1 MQALI
6 RELERADI
14 PRIREIETLSFTLPW
29 SEGSIISEFENPLSH
44 QLVLEENDEVIGYL
58 FYWLVIDEAH
68 LLNIAIHPDARG
80 KGWARFLLHA
90 MITHAKEN
98 GMKSILLEV
107 RANNESAKRL
117 YRSFGFVET
126 GLISNYYKEDK
137 QDAILMRKELEIE

>member
-1 MQALI
+1 
-6 RELERADI
+6 
-14 PRIREIETLSFTLPW
+14 
-29 SEGSIISEFENPLSH
+29 
-44 QLVLEENDEVIGYL
+44 
-58 FYWLVIDEAH
+58 
-68 LLNIAIHPDARG
+68 
-80 KGWARFLLHA
+80 
-90 MITHAKEN
+90 MITHAKET

>member
-68 LLNIAIHPDARG
+68 LLNIAIHPTRVAKGGRG
-80 KGWARFLLHA
+80 FCYTR
-90 MITHAKEN
+90 
-98 GMKSILLEV
+98 
-107 RANNESAKRL
+107 
-117 YRSFGFVET
+117 
-126 GLISNYYKEDK
+126 
-137 QDAILMRKELEIE
+137 